1 MVFAKYLAPRAILQY
16 PWRWRNIDQKK
27 AFRRSVIVLE
37 KVKPLQ
43 QQNLCFNNFQLDIAQ
58 LLGGPSSWLE
68 SKV

>member
-1 MVFAKYLAPRAILQY
+1 MKIQLSPIKLVIAIVMVFAKYLAPRAVLQY

-43 QQNLCFNNFQLDIAQ
+43 
-58 LLGGPSSWLE
+58 
-68 SKV
+68 